1 MQTICRLIRLSP
13 SAASSVVAT
22 PGSLSACVDSA
33 AIYSDVYRYW
43 HAIEYLLARHRP
55 GSAVARWLTLGTAVS
70 PANDSIPAARVLS
83 PTQIQQLNGDLRGI
97 RPEDL
102 AEHYDAGA
110 LDAAQVYPSTWLE
123 WEETFDPLGQVLEHY
138 SFLQQFTSQCA
149 KANAALLVHFEEL
162 AEGSV

>member
-1 MQTICRLIRLSP
+1 MQTICRLIQLAPEEAETLTANP
-13 SAASSVVAT
+13 SSLPYRVKAAK
-22 PGSLSACVDSA
+22 
-33 AIYSDVYRYW
+33 IYSDVYRYW

-55 GSAVARWLTLGTAVS
+55 GSAVASWLTLGTAVS
-70 PANDSIPAARVLS
+70 SATDSIPAARVLS
-83 PTQIQQLNGDLRGI
+83 PTQVQQLNGDLRGI

-102 AEHYDAGA
+102 AEHYDARA
-110 LDAAQVYPSTWLE
+110 LDAAQVYPSTWRE
-123 WEETFDPLGQVLEHY
+123 WEETFDPLGQILENY